1 MKLAEL
7 LNGATAT
14 QTLSINVQA
23 DDAYVPEQCTATVGC
38 VRRCNFINR
47 PKQPYP
53 DDGGACISHV
63 QFRQ

>member
-38 VRRCNFINR
+38 VHADVTLLIEIGR
-47 PKQPYP
+47 
-53 DDGGACISHV
+53 AHV
-63 QFRQ
+63 